1 MFYSILF
8 PAQEHFEKPQQVKAP
23 ACFTDLNLDQIF
35 GPVFQSIEEFDLEE
49 YFYTPLQDPGVLN
62 YRQDVMR
69 ELEKEELRILL
80 VDFSN
85 SAYWTG
91 KYMKEIRSSLN
102 SGDSWRNNY
111 LTRGQ
116 MLDYADRYCHTVS
129 VLNDAFS
136 KQTFHSEGLRSFAG
150 YLAAYCM
157 SGDFTE
163 LYSHVKRLRDEFST
177 VKYCMLI
184 KNGTIRVRKYEG
196 QADHSEQILRTF
208 ERFRQ
213 SVAKDYRH
221 KFTEEPYANHVE
233 AAVLNMVAGLYKD
246 IFADLNHFCCRFFQ
260 FEDETILRFSRE
272 IWFYLSWLAYVQPLR
287 QTGLSFCYPKICD
300 KPDHLHDFDCFDLAL
315 AQKKSGKI
323 VVNDFRLDAPER
335 VMVVTGPN
343 QGGKTTFA
351 RAFGQVHYLASL
363 GLCVP
368 GREASLYLFD
378 NIFTHFGR
386 EEDLSASNGKLQD
399 DLVRLHDLFDKATH
413 RSIIIINEIF
423 ASTTLS
429 DALLLGGLMMDTLA
443 ELGAP
448 SVLVTF
454 LDELA
459 LHGQETVSMMSMVRK
474 DDPTRRTFK
483 VVRKPPDGLAYAV
496 HIAGKHGLT
505 YEQLCRRLKR

>member
-23 ACFTDLNLDQIF
+23 ACFTDLN
-35 GPVFQSIEEFDLEE
+35 P
-49 YFYTPLQDPGVLN
+49 
-62 YRQDVMR
+62 
-69 ELEKEELRILL
+69 
-80 VDFSN
+80 
-85 SAYWTG
+85 
-91 KYMKEIRSSLN
+91 
-102 SGDSWRNNY
+102 
-111 LTRGQ
+111 
-116 MLDYADRYCHTVS
+116 
-129 VLNDAFS
+129 
-136 KQTFHSEGLRSFAG
+136 
-150 YLAAYCM
+150 
-157 SGDFTE
+157 
-163 LYSHVKRLRDEFST
+163 
-177 VKYCMLI
+177 
-184 KNGTIRVRKYEG
+184 
-196 QADHSEQILRTF
+196 
-208 ERFRQ
+208 
-213 SVAKDYRH
+213 
-221 KFTEEPYANHVE
+221 
-233 AAVLNMVAGLYKD
+233 
-246 IFADLNHFCCRFFQ
+246 
-260 FEDETILRFSRE
+260 
-272 IWFYLSWLAYVQPLR
+272 
-287 QTGLSFCYPKICD
+287 
-300 KPDHLHDFDCFDLAL
+300 
-315 AQKKSGKI
+315 
-323 VVNDFRLDAPER
+323 
-335 VMVVTGPN
+335 
-343 QGGKTTFA
+343 
-351 RAFGQVHYLASL
+351 SL